1 MSAKNVKWEWKKLKD
16 ICEKGSSS
24 VKQGDLKGVNGDYP
38 IYGASGF
45 IQNVDFFQQSQE
57 YIGIVKDGSGVGRT
71 MLLPAKSSVIGT
83 LQYILPKEGNSL
95 KFINYALQNFDFSK
109 LIQGAAIPH
118 IYFKDYGEMDLAVP
132 PIDEQ
137 KRIVKV
143 LDETFEKIDAIKTT
157 AETNLQNAKDL
168 FKNFLKQTFENN
180 EYQKIRL
187 GDCGDL
193 KNGLNFSPSESGC
206 TLRYLGVGDFKD
218 HFSIKDVSTLSEIS
232 LNSSPNKEY
241 LLEDGDIIF
250 VRSNGNKALVGRSLL
265 IYPGNVKTTYSGFCI
280 RFRNSNSNLNSIFLL
295 HFLKS
300 PAARKV
306 LQGKDGANIQNL
318 NQKILGELQIPLPP
332 LPIQKQIVAKLDSLS
347 EKVKQLESNY
357 KQILAD
363 CEELK
368 KAVLKKAFNGNL

>member
-118 IYFKDYGEMDLAVP
+118 IYFKDYGEMNLAVP

-143 LDETFEKIDAIKTT
+143 LDETFEKIEKIK
-157 AETNLQNAKDL
+157 ANAQANLQNAKDL
-168 FKNFLKQTFENN
+168 FQTTIKASYLIETYNCA
-180 EYQKIRL
+180 RL
-187 GDCGDL
+187 GDVGYITDGDHL
-193 KNGLNFSPSESGC
+193 PPPKSKQGIPFI
-206 TLRYLGVGDFKD
+206 T
-218 HFSIKDVSTLSEIS
+218 IS
-232 LNSSPNKEY
+232 NINKE
-241 LLEDGDIIF
+241 
-250 VRSNGNKALVGRSLL
+250 
-265 IYPGNVKTTYSGFCI
+265 T
-280 RFRNSNSNLNSIFLL
+280 NSICFDDTFYVPKSYFEELKDNRKPKIGDVLYTVTGSYGIPVLVDGKRNFCFQRHIGLIRPTEKLL
-295 HFLKS
+295 PAYLFYWILSPDTKMMADEVATGAAQKTVSLKS
-300 PAARKV
+300 LRDFP
-306 LQGKDGANIQNL
+306 
-318 NQKILGELQIPLPP
+318 IPLPP
-332 LPIQKQIVAKLDSLS
+332 LPIQKQIVAKLDALS